1 MNTIGFEKRRW
12 QWVTSFSEV
21 ASLLLLFVHFGTWAQ
36 VGIGTT
42 TPQVALDV
50 QGTASDATIPDG
62 VIPPR
67 LTGDELKAKT
77 FTSAYTGAVVYVTA
91 VPTTTNTQTVKV
103 TRPGYYFFD
112 GTKWTGFQT
121 AYYASINV
129 GNIGDGQSGT
139 LSSTGFIAQAG
150 GTVTKS
156 NPTAPTASN
165 DTDILV
171 THNMN
176 LIGLQR
182 FVISFRSNSAS
193 DPNQWVIDNKMDQ
206 PVVHDVTANSF
217 RIYLGDKTAGVG
229 NVTMM
234 IKLVN

>member
-1 MNTIGFEKRRW
+1 MNTIGFEKRHWR
-12 QWVTSFSEV
+12 WVTSFSEV
-21 ASLLLLFVHFGTWAQ
+21 VSLLLLFVHFGTWAQ

-42 TPQVALDV
+42 TPQAALDV
-50 QGTASDATIPDG
+50 QGTASSTTIPDG

-91 VPTTTNTQTVKV
+91 IPTTTNTQTVKI

-112 GTKWTGFQT
+112 GTKWNSFQT

-129 GNIGDGQSGT
+129 GDIGDGQSGT

-156 NPTAPTASN
+156 APTASN

-176 LIGLQR
+176 LTGLQR
-182 FVISFRSNSAS
+182 FVISFRSNSTTV
-193 DPNQWVIDNKMDQ
+193 DTTQWAKDNKMDQ

-217 RIYLGDKTAGVG
+217 RIYLGDKTTGVG